1 MGLAGVAG
9 ELRNSEYF
17 SSCGVLNAQ
26 NLPRWVLQSLLEEEC
41 SAPVDEKRLRSFH
54 EVYSDL

>member
-17 SSCGVLNAQ
+17 SSCGVLDAQ
-26 NLPRWVLQSLLEEEC
+26 NLPRWVLQNFLEEEC
-41 SAPVDEKRLRSFH
+41 SARVEEKRLRSFYK
-54 EVYSDL
+54 VYSDL

>member
-1 MGLAGVAG
+1 VAG

-17 SSCGVLNAQ
+17 SSCGVLSAQ
-26 NLPRWVLQSLLEEEC
+26 NLPRWFLQSLLEEEC